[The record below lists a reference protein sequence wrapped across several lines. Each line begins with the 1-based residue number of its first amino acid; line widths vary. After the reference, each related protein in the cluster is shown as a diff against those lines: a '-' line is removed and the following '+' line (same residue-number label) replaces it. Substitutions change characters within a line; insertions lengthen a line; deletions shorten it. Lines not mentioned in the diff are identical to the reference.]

1 MPFKSQRQED
11 FLKINKPKIY
21 KKWKKEYGDEE
32 EPEEEDDKEEEDKE
46 TFDEAVKNII
56 QSLD

>member
-21 KKWKKEYGDEE
+21 KKWKKKYGGKVT
-32 EPEEEDDKEEEDKE
+32 PKK
-46 TFDEAVKNII
+46 K
-56 QSLD
+56 SKKK

>member
-21 KKWKKEYGDEE
+21 KKWKKKYGDEE
-32 EPEEEDDKEEEDKE
+32 EPEEEDDKEEEDEE